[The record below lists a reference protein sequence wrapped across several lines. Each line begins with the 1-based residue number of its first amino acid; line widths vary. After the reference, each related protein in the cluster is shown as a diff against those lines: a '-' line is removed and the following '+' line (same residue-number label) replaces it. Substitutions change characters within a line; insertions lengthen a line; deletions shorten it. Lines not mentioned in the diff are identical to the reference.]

1 MYFRKI
7 PNLRTRGL
15 ECMRNLPQGAIA
27 DWKFSRFRIRI
38 AKDRE
43 LYPVRACALR
53 SGRRITRVSVIVFFT
68 RLIKA

>member
-1 MYFRKI
+1 
-7 PNLRTRGL
+7 
-15 ECMRNLPQGAIA
+15 MRNLPQGAIA